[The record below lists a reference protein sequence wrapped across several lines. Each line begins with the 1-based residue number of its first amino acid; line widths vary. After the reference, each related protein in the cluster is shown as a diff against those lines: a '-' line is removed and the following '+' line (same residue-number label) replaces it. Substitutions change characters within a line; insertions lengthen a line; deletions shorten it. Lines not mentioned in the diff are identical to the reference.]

1 MALGRLGVTDNAPM
15 EVQLPSPAVSSP
27 VPLPEGTCALPHLGV
42 IEATGKDAASFLHNQ
57 FTQDILL
64 LPPTEAR
71 LGAFCNAKGRMQ
83 ASFIL
88 AKPEAERVLLV
99 LARELIAQTVKRL
112 GLFVLRAQV
121 KLRDASADYELR
133 GLLGGAFARAH
144 PDAQAGTRLSYAGGE
159 AWVLSPVA
167 THPRALWLAALGT
180 AAPADAALPEAAWQ
194 VAEVFSG
201 VAWVTSPIFEAF
213 VPQMLNYESVGGVN
227 FRKGCYP
234 GQEVVA
240 RSQFRGSLKRRA
252 ALFET
257 PMPLAVGAELGAPG
271 EPERIVG
278 QVAAAASWQDRHWV
292 LAVMVDGATQAQG
305 LGAPC
310 PLPYAIRDDL

>member
-1 MALGRLGVTDNAPM
+1 
-15 EVQLPSPAVSSP
+15 

-180 AAPADAALPEAAWQ
+180 AAPADDALPEAAWQ